1 MDQDKENCKLSGDGK
16 SLAAF
21 MVSEK
26 TEGEGPSRNFIEEI
40 IDADLAEGG
49 HQSIVTRFPPEPNG
63 YLHVGH
69 AMSIC
74 LNHGLARA
82 YGGRFHLRFD
92 DTNPAKEETEYVE
105 SIEADVRWLGA
116 DWGEHLYFASDYFG
130 QLYEWACDLIRAG
143 KAYVDDATAEE
154 ISRLRGTLTRP
165 GEASPCRDR
174 SPEENLRLF
183 EEMRAGNHPDGA
195 KVLRAKIDMASPN
208 LNLRDPVLYRIAHV
222 PHHRSGNAWCIYPMY
237 DFAHG
242 QSDAIEGI
250 THSICTLEFEDH
262 RPLYNWFLDNL
273 PVPHRP
279 RQIEFARLNLTH
291 TVTSK
296 RKLLQLVKEEHV
308 RGWDDPRMPTI
319 SGIRRRGYTPEAI
332 REFVRRVGVAKRNK
346 TIDLALLE
354 FCLRQDLEEKAL
366 RRMAVLDPL
375 KVVITNLPVDAEEI
389 YVGPNHPAHE
399 GMGTRE
405 VVLTR
410 EIYIERSDF
419 MENPPKKYFRLA
431 PGAEVRLRYACY
443 ITCTAVVRDDAG
455 EILEIH
461 AEMDPESRG
470 GSTPDGRKV
479 KGTIHWVSA
488 TRNTPFEARLY
499 GTLFSVEDPD
509 DVPEGKTF
517 LDLLA
522 TDSLEVKAAFGEP
535 ALSDALPGQQFQ
547 FERLGYFSV
556 DPDSSPDRL
565 VINRTVGLRDSWS
578 NQARQL
584 DS

>member
-1 MDQDKENCKLSGDGK
+1 
-16 SLAAF
+16 
-21 MVSEK
+21 
-26 TEGEGPSRNFIEEI
+26 
-40 IDADLAEGG
+40 
-49 HQSIVTRFPPEPNG
+49 
-63 YLHVGH
+63 
-69 AMSIC
+69 
-74 LNHGLARA
+74 
-82 YGGRFHLRFD
+82 
-92 DTNPAKEETEYVE
+92 
-105 SIEADVRWLGA
+105 
-116 DWGEHLYFASDYFG
+116 
-130 QLYEWACDLIRAG
+130 
-143 KAYVDDATAEE
+143 
-154 ISRLRGTLTRP
+154 
-165 GEASPCRDR
+165 
-174 SPEENLRLF
+174 
-183 EEMRAGNHPDGA
+183 
-195 KVLRAKIDMASPN
+195 
-208 LNLRDPVLYRIAHV
+208 
-222 PHHRSGNAWCIYPMY
+222 
-237 DFAHG
+237 
-242 QSDAIEGI
+242 
-250 THSICTLEFEDH
+250 
-262 RPLYNWFLDNL
+262 
-273 PVPHRP
+273 
-279 RQIEFARLNLTH
+279 
-291 TVTSK
+291 
-296 RKLLQLVKEEHV
+296 
-308 RGWDDPRMPTI
+308 MPTI